1 MGGRL
6 HITISYK
13 DISRE
18 IFKKVV
24 NEKLG
29 AFLDKYGFSV
39 ALWNE
44 HRSEIDGRSI
54 KCIGKYLD
62 AYDARVDKSN
72 QLESKYEKLLFA
84 EIYLHYAKDR
94 KGDIALELLT
104 DMKFNQN
111 EISKLVVPLYIQ
123 EGLKWLLK

>member
-1 MGGRL
+1 MCD
-6 HITISYK
+6 K

-29 AFLDKYGFSV
+29 AFLDEYGFSV

-44 HRSEIDGRSI
+44 HRGEIDGRTI

-62 AYDARVDKSN
+62 AFDGRVDKSN

-104 DMKFNQN
+104 DMKFNQG
-111 EISKLVVPLYIQ
+111 EVSKLVVPQYIK
-123 EGLKWLLK
+123 EGLEWLLK